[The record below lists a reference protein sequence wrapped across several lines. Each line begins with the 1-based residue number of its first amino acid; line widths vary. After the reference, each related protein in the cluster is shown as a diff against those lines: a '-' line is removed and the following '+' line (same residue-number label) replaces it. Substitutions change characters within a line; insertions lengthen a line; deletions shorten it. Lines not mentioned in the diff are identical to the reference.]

1 MKMKF
6 FTALTLVFGTVAA
19 AFASDYKDGIDYFN
33 AGQIENAKTI
43 LERTINDATTNKA
56 EAFYYLGEIAFV
68 NKNYEEAA
76 KYYAEGLV
84 VDPENRFNLI
94 GQGKLKLMSDPKAA
108 AKIFK
113 DAVCAYY
120 GENRTIRQQIISGIR
135 RKAF

>member
-6 FTALTLVFGTVAA
+6 FTALTLVFATVAA

-68 NKNYEEAA
+68 NKIT
-76 KYYAEGLV
+76 KKQPSIMQRVWLLTPKTVSTSLV
-84 VDPENRFNLI
+84 KVNSNL
-94 GQGKLKLMSDPKAA
+94 
-108 AKIFK
+108 
-113 DAVCAYY
+113 
-120 GENRTIRQQIISGIR
+120 
-135 RKAF
+135 